1 MEMKNSGDE
10 RCIRVIGCGNLL
22 MGNDSAGLRVIELLE
37 KKASGP
43 ELIEGGTGGIG
54 LLPLME
60 GADLVIIVDA
70 MSGIGEKP
78 GDIHIFNETPPYR
91 PSRMSFQDIG
101 VAEVI
106 DIARE
111 LLPGVEVVAIG
122 IEAGNIEEYS
132 EKVDPE
138 VMEGAV
144 KAVDIIMEL
153 CGKQGY

>member
-1 MEMKNSGDE
+1 MEMKNSGDK

-22 MGNDSAGLRVIELLE
+22 MGNDSAGLRAIELLE
-37 KKASGP
+37 ESAPGL

-91 PSRMSFQDIG
+91 PSKMSFQDVG

-122 IEAGNIEEYS
+122 IEAGSIEEYS
-132 EKVDPE
+132 DEVDPG
-138 VMEGAV
+138 VMEGARR
-144 KAVDIIMEL
+144 AVEIIMKL
-153 CGKQGY
+153 CGKRIY